1 MVKHFL
7 TKEGDMKKKSSIAFI
22 RKKLVKDNSIYV
34 KELSALLHVSE
45 RTVRRYIDELQLLGI
60 ATKFHGGVRL
70 QKIELEPIINR
81 TIDETRVLQI
91 DCEEQ
96 GRDKKI
102 ADKCSLYIL
111 GSFNLDVVTEVE
123 RFPFVGETIKAIS
136 TNFFPG
142 GKGANQAVAA
152 AELNDHVHFFVKVG
166 DDSFG
171 ATAEKYFG
179 TTKINSY
186 TLIKDTNAKTGNA
199 LVMVENTT
207 GNNSIIIDL
216 GANATIT
223 KAEILSDINNLQS
236 AKIFLTQLENNIDAT
251 KFAIEIAK
259 KSGCYVILN
268 PAPYSDQIVSHLS
281 SIDLLI
287 PNGTEAELISNIKID
302 SVISAQEAIKAIHNL
317 GIKEIVMTLGDSGA
331 LYFNGTTMKYYK
343 AMSASVVDTSGAG
356 DAFTGALAA
365 KLIEGKNMDEAIKF
379 SIAYASLAV
388 EKKGASSM
396 PSKTSVDVRLK
407 KERM

>member
-1 MVKHFL
+1 
-7 TKEGDMKKKSSIAFI
+7 MKKKSSIAFI
-22 RKKLVKDNSIYV
+22 RKKLIKDNSIYV
-34 KELSALLHVSE
+34 KELSVLLHVSE

-60 ATKFHGGVRL
+60 ATKFHGGVKL
-70 QKIELEPIINR
+70 QKIELEPIITQ
-81 TIDETRVLQI
+81 TIDETKVIHINSQK
-91 DCEEQ
+91 Q
-96 GRDKKI
+96 KRDRKDV
-102 ADKCSLYIL
+102 DKCALYIL

-142 GKGANQAVAA
+142 GKGANQAAA
-152 AELNDHVHFFVKVG
+152 ASELNDNVHFFVKVG

-171 ATAEKYFG
+171 ATAEKYFS
-179 TTKINSY
+179 TTKIGSY
-186 TLIKDTNAKTGNA
+186 TLIKDPNAKTGNA
-199 LVMVENTT
+199 LVMVENSS
-207 GNNSIIIDL
+207 GNNSIVIDL

-223 KAEILSDINNLQS
+223 KAEILSDINHLQS
-236 AKIFLTQLENNIDAT
+236 AKIFLTQLENNIEAT

-259 KSGCYVILN
+259 KSGCYIILN
-268 PAPYSDQIVSHLS
+268 PAPYSDQIISHLPS
-281 SIDLLI
+281 VDLLV

-302 SVISAQEAIKAIHNL
+302 SVISAQEAIKAIYNL
-317 GIKEIVMTLGDSGA
+317 GVKEIVMTLGDSGA

-356 DAFTGALAA
+356 DAFTGSLAA
-365 KLIEGKNMDEAIKF
+365 NLIEGKNIDEAIKF

-396 PSKTSVDVRLK
+396 PSRTSVAARLK
-407 KERM
+407 KECM

>member
-1 MVKHFL
+1 M
-7 TKEGDMKKKSSIAFI
+7 
-22 RKKLVKDNSIYV
+22 
-34 KELSALLHVSE
+34 
-45 RTVRRYIDELQLLGI
+45 
-60 ATKFHGGVRL
+60 RL

-96 GRDKKI
+96 GRDKKT

-171 ATAEKYFG
+171 ATAEKYFS
-179 TTKINSY
+179 TTKISSY
-186 TLIKDTNAKTGNA
+186 TLIKDANAKTGNA

-207 GNNSIIIDL
+207 GNNSIVIDL

-236 AKIFLTQLENNIDAT
+236 ASVFLTQLENNIEAT

-268 PAPYSDQIVSHLS
+268 PAPYSDQIVSHLP

-317 GIKEIVMTLGDSGA
+317 GVKEIVMTLGDSGA
-331 LYFNGTTMKYYK
+331 LYFNGSTMKYYK
-343 AMSASVVDTSGAG
+343 AMNASVVDTSGAG

-388 EKKGASSM
+388 EKKEHHQCHLEQVLM
-396 PSKTSVDVRLK
+396 PD
-407 KERM
+407 